1 MAAKKWMLTAWTLM
15 PLVGCA
21 SLTDYKYEH
30 TQRSRARSAW
40 RDQGSNCKPNCYG
53 KDYERGW
60 KDGFYDVA
68 TGGKGCPPIVAPVSY
83 WKPSQIL
90 EDCDRARNTYYSGF
104 QDGVACALRYPQTH
118 FLKLWTSCECPGPMC
133 EKQCCPTNGCMT
145 GGCMPGPCMP
155 GLSLEGML
163 DGSEVLESDVEMPPA
178 PAMDL
183 PVPASPEPQAE
194 PANAAPEAIPE
205 PKTSA
210 SQVRQG
216 PWTGVEPAQPY
227 DFGIQGETQA
237 SATDD
242 LGFNDNFDQMI
253 EDSGSEVLR
262 CSSKE
267 PLE

>member
-1 MAAKKWMLTAWTLM
+1 MAAKRWMLTALMLM
-15 PLVGCA
+15 PLLGCA
-21 SLTDYKYEH
+21 SFTDYKYEH

-40 RDQGSNCKPNCYG
+40 RDHGSNCKPNCYG

-68 TGGKGCPPIVAPVSY
+68 TGGKGCPPVVAPVSY

-90 EDCDRARNTYYSGF
+90 EDHDRARNTYYSGF

-145 GGCMPGPCMP
+145 GGCMASGSAP
-155 GLSLEGML
+155 EGMMGEF
-163 DGSEVLESDVEMPPA
+163 DVIESDVEMPASPATELPTPSEPA
-178 PAMDL
+178 PQSE
-183 PVPASPEPQAE
+183 PVNATPEVLPEPQAN
-194 PANAAPEAIPE
+194 P
-205 PKTSA
+205 T
-210 SQVRQG
+210 QVRSG
-216 PWTGVEPAQPY
+216 AWPGVEPAQPY
-227 DFGIQGETQA
+227 RFGTETESQA
-237 SATDD
+237 SATEG

-253 EDSGSEVLR
+253 EDSSSEILR
-262 CSSKE
+262 CTSKE